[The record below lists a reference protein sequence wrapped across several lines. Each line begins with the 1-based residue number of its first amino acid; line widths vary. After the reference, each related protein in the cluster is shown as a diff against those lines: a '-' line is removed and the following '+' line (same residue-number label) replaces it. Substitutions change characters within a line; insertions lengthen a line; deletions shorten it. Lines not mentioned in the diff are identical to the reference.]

1 MNNKKTLFWNKKY
14 FKTFEMCGDS
24 WQYCT
29 NNLFLFWGLYTCPC
43 LQYLSIL
50 VLYIFFACSCIS
62 LFGISLFLCKN
73 FFLIKRSMFPNTRM
87 HIYSWALY
95 CVVNVSLLLLF
106 LGLHSHM
113 SHDRCSKVL
122 WEKWAQLCAVSALGL
137 FQIYG
142 I

>member
-14 FKTFEMCGDS
+14 FKTFEMCVDS

-29 NNLFLFWGLYTCPC
+29 NNLFLFWGLYICPC
-43 LQYLSIL
+43 LQYLSFL
-50 VLYIFFACSCIS
+50 VLYIFLVVHASPCIS
-62 LFGISLFLCKN
+62 LFFCKN

-87 HIYSWALY
+87 HIYNWALY
-95 CVVNVSLLLLF
+95 YVVNVSTPLLV
-106 LGLHSHM
+106 LGLYSHM
-113 SHDRCSKVL
+113 CHDRCSKIL
-122 WEKWAQLCAVSALGL
+122 WEKWAQLCAFSALGL